1 MRHDD
6 WPPAKLLPH
15 GSVVTMGVF
24 DGFHRGH
31 QELLAQAVARGREAG
46 LPVALVTF
54 DPHPLAVLAP
64 DRAPAQLM
72 SVADRVGHALA
83 HGADHV
89 VVLPFTRR
97 LADLP
102 ADDFVRAGLVDRL
115 RCRRLVV
122 GSNFRCG
129 RGGVGDLAFLA
140 RAGRRL
146 GFDVEGVDLVQH
158 KARTCSSTAIRQALA
173 RGDVA
178 MAQGLLGREDDR
190 ILALAGVADP
200 T

>member
-1 MRHDD
+1 MRCNG
-6 WPPAKLLPH
+6 WPPGGLFPR

-31 QELLAQAVARGREAG
+31 QELLDRAVARGRKAD

-54 DPHPLAVLAP
+54 DPHPLAVLVP

-72 SVADRVGHALA
+72 PVADRVAHAQA

-89 VVLPFTRR
+89 VVLPFTRS

-102 ADDFVRAGLVDRL
+102 ADDFVQAGLVHRL
-115 RCRRLVV
+115 RCRALVV

-129 RGGVGDLAFLA
+129 RGGVGDLAFLVQ
-140 RAGRRL
+140 AGRRL
-146 GFDVEGVDLVQH
+146 GFDVEALDLVQH
-158 KARTCSSTAIRQALA
+158 KARTCSSTAIRQALV

-178 MAQGLLGREDDR
+178 MARELLGREDDR
-190 ILALAGVADP
+190 ILALAGATQP
-200 T
+200 